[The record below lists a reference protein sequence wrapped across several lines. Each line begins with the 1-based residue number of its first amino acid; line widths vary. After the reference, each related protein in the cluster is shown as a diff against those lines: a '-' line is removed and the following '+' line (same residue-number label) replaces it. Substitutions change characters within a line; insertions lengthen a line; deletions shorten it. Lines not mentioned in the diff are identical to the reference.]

1 MKQNTTIRTT
11 ITQLRIMQVALT
23 KIEEEMKLSLN
34 QEDYIEYLK
43 LVSKVSQSITKITNV
58 TTQNKTQDLNN
69 NSNKVML

>member
-58 TTQNKTQDLNN
+58 TTQNKTQDLINN
-69 NSNKVML
+69 NNKVML

>member
-58 TTQNKTQDLNN
+58 TTQNKTQELNCN
-69 NSNKVML
+69 NNKVML